1 MEDFTRSECVCVCVR
16 ERERYRQ
23 TDRQT
28 EEKAEAKDATKEQ
41 SRHPGE
47 YISDQSRQ
55 SREPPG
61 TRKKD
66 SLILRTRSFVS
77 KVNSDKFE
85 KRSIVMQQR
94 RRISDVRS
102 LCRV

>member
-1 MEDFTRSECVCVCVR
+1 MCVR
-16 ERERYRQ
+16 EREDRQ

-66 SLILRTRSFVS
+66 SLIL
-77 KVNSDKFE
+77 
-85 KRSIVMQQR
+85 
-94 RRISDVRS
+94 
-102 LCRV
+102 